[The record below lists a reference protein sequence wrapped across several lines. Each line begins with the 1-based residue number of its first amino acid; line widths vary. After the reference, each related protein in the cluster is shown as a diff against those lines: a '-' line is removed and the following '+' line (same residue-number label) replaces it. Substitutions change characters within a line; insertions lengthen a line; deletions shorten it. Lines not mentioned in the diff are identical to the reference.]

1 MKLIYYVMLSSLVL
15 SGCRSTSDKPI
26 IPRVDSV
33 KTSESINSE
42 VKNLSE
48 SSNAIKGDANT
59 SILKSNDII
68 YLSEQIGSDSS
79 ISKGIKDASTK
90 IKTLASELQTLQ
102 KNILATTDNINK
114 IVLKLNQIDLD
125 LVAINKQI
133 RDTNKNN
140 DELKKQNEALG
151 IDIENYKT
159 QINQY
164 ETGIKEQNNKIWMSV
179 IGLCAIGTIVGIALA
194 IWVNPKMGVGITTAS
209 IILSSLA
216 YFMAKYAALIA
227 IFGGVM
233 FLVMIIW
240 FIYSFVIHKKA
251 LIESAVTVEMVK
263 HKDWEDVKVDVG
275 NLQSNST
282 KDLINKIRHENQIQ
296 KAPKGK

>member
-1 MKLIYYVMLSSLVL
+1 MKLFYYVMIPLLL
-15 SGCRSTSDKPI
+15 FGCRNTSDNKPV

-33 KTSESINSE
+33 KTSESINTE
-42 VKNLSE
+42 VKNLSD
-48 SSNAIKGDANT
+48 SNNSIKGDANT

-68 YLSEQIGSDSS
+68 YLSEQISTDSS
-79 ISKGIKDASTK
+79 VSNGIKDASTK
-90 IKTLASELQTLQ
+90 IKNLASELQLLQ

-133 RDTNKNN
+133 QDTNKNN
-140 DELKKQNEALG
+140 EELKKQNEALG
-151 IDIENYKT
+151 VDIENFKT
-159 QINQY
+159 QITQY

-194 IWVNPKMGVGITTAS
+194 IWVNPKMGIGITTAS

-263 HKDWEDVKVDVG
+263 HRDWDDVKVDVG

-282 KDLINKIRHENQIQ
+282 KDLINKIKHENQIQ
-296 KAPKGK
+296 KVPKGK